1 MVKRTTLS
9 ILVSALLIC
18 TLFVPS
24 VSAEAQWD
32 VKIKYN
38 GEWSG
43 SVGGTS
49 SASYDGTGDKTISVS
64 GDIISAVIQKG
75 EDNSDELCV
84 EIWRDGLKE
93 ESSCTTAGYGV
104 VSVSASNFEDLPGF
118 GFMGA
123 IAVLG
128 LAAIATMT
136 RRN

>member
-1 MVKRTTLS
+1 MVKRATLS
-9 ILVSALLIC
+9 ILISAILIC

-49 SASYDGTGDKTISVS
+49 SSSYEGTGDKTISVS
-64 GDIISAVIQKG
+64 GDIVSAVIQKQ
-75 EDNSDELCV
+75 EDNSDQLCV
-84 EIWRDGLKE
+84 EIWRDGSME

-104 VSVSASNFEDLPGF
+104 VTVTASHFEDLPGF

-128 LAAIATMT
+128 LAAITTMT